1 VSEQRDTMA
10 IPPQSPAL
18 RSAVRRATVRL
29 VPLIAILYFV
39 NYLDRT
45 NISFAKLDMNDALGM
60 DEAAYGFAAGVFFL
74 GYLLFQVP
82 SNLALSR
89 FGARRW
95 MATIVLAWGVI
106 ATLLAFVPSMT
117 VLSILRFFLGVA
129 EAGLF
134 PGAVM
139 YLAIWFPK
147 QYRAQ
152 MISWFMVAIPVSSV
166 IGSPLSTYIMQ
177 ATHGFLGHAGWRI
190 MFLVEG
196 IPAILL
202 AFVVLRVL
210 TDTPKDATWLR
221 TDEREALVATLAEEE
236 AAVTKQHRKLS
247 VGQALLNGRVL
258 LIGLIGFGVLY
269 GLYAVSFFMPTIV
282 AGFSQVFNTKFSLI
296 QTGLIVAIPF
306 AVAGVAMI
314 IWSRHADRT
323 REQVWHVA
331 IPMTLGG
338 IAVPVALYLGSPFA
352 VMIALTVTTAGVLM
366 ALPVFWS
373 IPGNFLTGAAL
384 AGGFGVVNTVAQI
397 SGFIAPYV
405 TGWASDLTGSN
416 RTGLWIV
423 GVAMVLSAILTV
435 AIGAAPR
442 PKGDPAVAAKPAVP
456 TLEAAGLEAP
466 ALD

>member
-1 VSEQRDTMA
+1 
-10 IPPQSPAL
+10 
-18 RSAVRRATVRL
+18 
-29 VPLIAILYFV
+29 VPLIAVLYFV

-45 NISFAKLDMNDALGM
+45 NISFAKLSMNDALGM

-95 MATIVLAWGVI
+95 MATIVLAWGVL
-106 ATLLAFVPSMT
+106 ATLLAFVPNLT

-152 MISWFMVAIPVSSV
+152 MISWFMLAIPISSV
-166 IGSPLSTYIMQ
+166 IGAPLSTYIME
-177 ATHGFLGHAGWRI
+177 ATHGLLGHDGWRI

-196 IPAILL
+196 IPAVLL

-210 TDTPKDATWLR
+210 TDTPKDAAWLR
-221 TDEREALVATLAEEE
+221 ADERAALVATLAEEE
-236 AAVTKQHRKLS
+236 AAVTREHRKLTI
-247 VGQALLNGRVL
+247 GQALLNGRVL

-282 AGFSQVFNTKFSLI
+282 AGFSDLFNTKFSLI

-306 AVAGVAMI
+306 AVAGVGMI
-314 IWSRHADRT
+314 LWSRHADRT

-352 VMIALTVTTAGVLM
+352 VMIALTITTAGVLM

-405 TGWASDLTGSN
+405 TGWAADLTGSN
-416 RTGLWIV
+416 KTGLWIV
-423 GVAMVLSAILTV
+423 GIAMVLSALLTV

-442 PKGDPAVAAKPAVP
+442 PSRNASADRDASLHETP
-456 TLEAAGLEAP
+456 AAGLEAT